1 MKFKVACGLSALI
14 LLFSLVSCSVFSD
27 PTPAFE
33 PPPGNYVMV
42 DWGETFD
49 TLDELIAE
57 SEICVT
63 GEVISQEVKDEN
75 LYWTFYNVEASD
87 GNTYRVLMTGAFVDG
102 MAEDVIT
109 DTYLMEVGKSYFLCL
124 ELAPDDDETYYN
136 IMGGNQ
142 GYGFYDPDTG
152 EVTAINFGE
161 RALFSSFEV
170 QKGLDGYNIYNLEP
184 AAGTE
189 EK

>member
-1 MKFKVACGLSALI
+1 
-14 LLFSLVSCSVFSD
+14 
-27 PTPAFE
+27 
-33 PPPGNYVMV
+33 MV

-63 GEVISQEVKDEN
+63 GEVISQEVKEGS

-87 GNTYRVLMTGAFVDG
+87 GNTYRVLMTGAIVDG

-142 GYGFYDPDTG
+142 GYGLYDPETSI
-152 EVTAINFGE
+152 VTAVNTGE

-184 AAGTE
+184 AE
-189 EK
+189 LPE

>member
-1 MKFKVACGLSALI
+1 
-14 LLFSLVSCSVFSD
+14 
-27 PTPAFE
+27 
-33 PPPGNYVMV
+33 
-42 DWGETFD
+42 
-49 TLDELIAE
+49 
-57 SEICVT
+57 
-63 GEVISQEVKDEN
+63 
-75 LYWTFYNVEASD
+75 
-87 GNTYRVLMTGAFVDG
+87 MTGAIVDG
-102 MAEDVIT
+102 MAENVIT